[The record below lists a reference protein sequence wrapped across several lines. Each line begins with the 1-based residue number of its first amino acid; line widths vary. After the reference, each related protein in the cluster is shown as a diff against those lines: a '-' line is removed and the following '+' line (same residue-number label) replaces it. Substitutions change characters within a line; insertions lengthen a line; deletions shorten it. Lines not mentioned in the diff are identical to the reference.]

1 MSAELQDAELE
12 ELQRSGVASAG
23 LAAWV
28 RAEQAQ
34 QRAAEAKYEG
44 EAAIGSLFACS
55 SDSSSEDEADEGGDG
70 TAALQTAR
78 WRGPRQSGVEVC
90 YALARGAAF
99 GHGDEVWAAAIYL
112 AERLCDPESRRALLP
127 APARRASSGSAAAL
141 GGYRIVELGA
151 GCAIP
156 SWVCSQLGAEVAAS
170 DYPSL
175 PSIAAMLRGALLNAD
190 LRGPDAGA
198 IEVVGHAWGADVA
211 PLLSAARGGGAG
223 EAEGGGG
230 GGGGE
235 GELFDVAIAC
245 DYIYDPSGHSPLL
258 RTLCA
263 ALRPGGRALV
273 AFSLHG
279 NVDDQAV
286 LAFFEGAAA
295 CGFAV
300 EHTSAAR
307 IPLAC
312 RPRWP

>member
-44 EAAIGSLFACS
+44 EAVIGSLFACS
-55 SDSSSEDEADEGGDG
+55 SDSSSEEDADEGG

-127 APARRASSGSAAAL
+127 APARRASSSSAAAL

-175 PSIAAMLRGALLNAD
+175 PSIAAMLRGALLNAE

-198 IEVVGHAWGADVA
+198 IEVVGHAWGADVV
-211 PLLSAARGGGAG
+211 PLLSAARGGSAG
-223 EAEGGGG
+223 ETEGAAA
-230 GGGGE
+230 GGE
-235 GELFDVAIAC
+235 GGRFDVAIAC
-245 DYIYDPSGHSPLL
+245 DCIYDPSGHSPLL

-300 EHTSAAR
+300 EHTSAAHR
-307 IPLAC
+307 PLAC

>member
-1 MSAELQDAELE
+1 MSSELQDAELE

-34 QRAAEAKYEG
+34 QRAAEAKYEW
-44 EAAIGSLFACS
+44 EAVIGSLFACS
-55 SDSSSEDEADEGGDG
+55 SDSSSEEDADEGG

-127 APARRASSGSAAAL
+127 APARRASSSSAAAL

-175 PSIAAMLRGALLNAD
+175 PSIAAMLRGALLNAE
-190 LRGPDAGA
+190 LRGHRGRGPR
-198 IEVVGHAWGADVA
+198 VGRGCR
-211 PLLSAARGGGAG
+211 PAAVRSPGGV
-223 EAEGGGG
+223 EPWSTRPPPT
-230 GGGGE
+230 
-235 GELFDVAIAC
+235 
-245 DYIYDPSGHSPLL
+245 DPSLAGTRCLMP
-258 RTLCA
+258 
-263 ALRPGGRALV
+263 
-273 AFSLHG
+273 SL
-279 NVDDQAV
+279 
-286 LAFFEGAAA
+286 
-295 CGFAV
+295 
-300 EHTSAAR
+300 
-307 IPLAC
+307 
-312 RPRWP
+312 